1 MEIYCVSCK
10 KYTENENSNVRKTK
24 QNRIMLLSNCG
35 ACGKKKSTFIKN
47 KELHNFAYFKMNKIV
62 NKFLLTDDI
71 FMAELHLK
79 QPRLLLILLV
89 SHLLNIMKE
98 FKNLKEQLS

>member
-1 MEIYCVSCK
+1 METYCVGCK

-35 ACGKKKSTFIKN
+35 ACGKKKSTFIEN